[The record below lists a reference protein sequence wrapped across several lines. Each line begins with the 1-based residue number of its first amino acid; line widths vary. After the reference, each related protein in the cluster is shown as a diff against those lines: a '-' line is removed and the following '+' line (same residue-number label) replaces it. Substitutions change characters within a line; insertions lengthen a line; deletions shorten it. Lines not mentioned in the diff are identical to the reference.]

1 MPATRSAETE
11 TVAVLGAGG
20 TMGLPVARNLA
31 RAGFAVRAWNRSRE
45 KAEPLAR
52 DGAVLCESPAQA
64 ADGAGV
70 VLTMLSDMDAVLESI
85 QAALAGASGG
95 AVWWQMS
102 TIGETGT
109 EQCIEL
115 ARENQLIFL
124 DAPVLGTKQP
134 AEEGKLVV
142 LASGPDEIKDRVQPL
157 FDAVGQRTMW
167 LGEPPLGTRLKLVSN
182 SWVLAVTEAAAEAIA
197 LAEGLELDPSLLFDA
212 LDGGALDLPY
222 LRIKGKAILERN
234 LEPMFRLKLAA
245 KDAVLV
251 EESAQRNGLEL
262 PLFTAVRRQ
271 MSEAAKTHGDEDM
284 AATYFA
290 SAPRR
295 RSP

>member
-1 MPATRSAETE
+1 
-11 TVAVLGAGG
+11 
-20 TMGLPVARNLA
+20 MGFPVARNLA

-45 KAEPLAR
+45 KAEPLTQ

-70 VLTMLSDMDAVLESI
+70 VLTMLSDKDAVLESI

-109 EQCIEL
+109 ERCIEL

-124 DAPVLGTKQP
+124 DAPVLGTRQP

-212 LDGGALDLPY
+212 LEGGTLDLPY